1 MNISKNPYLGYD
13 VNEAARSALACLECP
28 TPAPCQMACAQGVDI
43 PKVMRW
49 AGMAAC
55 EALALPRWLMTDEEV
70 EDARIADDICDCYN

>member
-1 MNISKNPYLGYD
+1 
-13 VNEAARSALACLECP
+13 
-28 TPAPCQMACAQGVDI
+28 VDI

-70 EDARIADDICDCYN
+70 EHARIADDICDCYN